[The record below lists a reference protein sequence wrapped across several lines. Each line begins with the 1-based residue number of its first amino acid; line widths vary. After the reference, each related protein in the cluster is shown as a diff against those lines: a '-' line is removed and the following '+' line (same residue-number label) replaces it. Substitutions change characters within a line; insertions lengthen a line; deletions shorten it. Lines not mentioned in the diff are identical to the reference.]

1 MEKINEIIK
10 FADPADEYKGDIGK
24 EQPSQPGTQPKSTP
38 AQPKQPPQPTQSAS
52 GTKPTTTKP
61 AVPVSIDIKSKIV
74 ELQQAILE
82 FKNVAQSTDFGS
94 FENPGVR
101 DLTPE
106 ITAQDKEELDQVQKY
121 QDIIDS
127 YYRGGIKLTNEELA
141 HMKSYVNDHN
151 SKIGFG
157 KSLQGNKPMGD
168 FFLQKY
174 MAPVSDKAKIWKQ
187 KTKDAPEQYVQVEM
201 PTAQRGMKGSGAVAP
216 IDFKGIIE
224 TIGRIGTPKTSWRPD
239 GEKVPDGI
247 FDIRTYNAIANI
259 FVVTKAFVNIAKD
272 FRSSS

>member
-1 MEKINEIIK
+1 MSMPK
-10 FADPADEYKGDIGK
+10 DDEETI
-24 EQPSQPGTQPKSTP
+24 
-38 AQPKQPPQPTQSAS
+38 TQSKGGNEVTPMPKDGDEIPS
-52 GTKPTTTKP
+52 MPKDDGVDSSKSKPNTPKP
-61 AVPVSIDIKSKIV
+61 AAPTSSVSVKPGSGLRSAPSSGSTDIKSKVI

-106 ITAQDKEELDQVQKY
+106 ITAQDKEEMKQVQVY

-127 YYRGGIKLTNEELA
+127 YYRGGIQLTDEELA
-141 HMKSYVNDHN
+141 SMKSYVNEHN
-151 SKIGFG
+151 AKIGFG

-174 MAPVSDKAKIWKQ
+174 MAPVVSGAKVWQK
-187 KTKDAPEQYVQVEM
+187 KTKDVPEQYVQVEM

-224 TIGRIGTPKTSWRPD
+224 TIGRIRYSQNF
-239 GEKVPDGI
+239 I
-247 FDIRTYNAIANI
+247 
-259 FVVTKAFVNIAKD
+259 
-272 FRSSS
+272 SSRW